1 VIGRVV
7 AAVSL
12 LVVLIGM
19 DSVQAGVPEQVAR
32 LAADEAARLLGRQ
45 AERAAMTTLSQRI
58 ARLAVEHGAET
69 LVAVRRAGPEAVEVI
84 ERASRRGALAS
95 HLLGAHGSEALVI
108 AREPAL
114 LDLVARHGDDAARAL
129 VRHPGL
135 ARQVIET
142 TGAPGARALAGLSAQ
157 NARRLAMLAEDGTLI
172 RIGRQDEL
180 LSAIERHGDRALD
193 FVWRHKGVLVV
204 GTLLAAFLQDP
215 EPFLSG
221 ARELGGGVTSAVA
234 QPVLGAVNH
243 VGQAVTKPL
252 TLVAIGTLVVLIC
265 ALGYRVHRMIATA
278 RR

>member
-7 AAVSL
+7 AAVGL

-19 DSVQAGVPEQVAR
+19 DSVHAGVPEQVAR

-45 AERAAMTTLSQRI
+45 AERAAVTTLSQRI

-95 HLLGAHGSEALVI
+95 HLLAAHGLEALVI

-135 ARQVIET
+135 ARSVIEA
-142 TGAPGARALAGLSAQ
+142 TGTPGARVLAGLSAQ
-157 NARRLAMLAEDGTLI
+157 NARRLAMLTEDGTLL
-172 RIGRQDEL
+172 RMGRQDEL
-180 LSAIERHGDRALD
+180 LNAIERHGDRALD

-204 GTLLAAFLQDP
+204 GTLLAAFLNDP
-215 EPFLSG
+215 EPFLTG
-221 ARELGGGVTSAVA
+221 ARELGGGVTQAVA
-234 QPVLGAVNH
+234 QVVVNC
-243 VGQAVTKPL
+243 VRMAKRAE
-252 TLVAIGTLVVLIC
+252 TLSS
-265 ALGYRVHRMIATA
+265 RHRRTA
-278 RR
+278 